1 MSKISIALVAI
12 ASLCAS
18 AVAGARGVRDAVPFL
33 PGHVSTAVSEVR
45 ITFSP
50 DGQRMLWGT
59 IDWRGG
65 GQGGWDIYESVKTP
79 DGWSAPKPVSF
90 NSTANDF
97 DPYFAPDG
105 EGVYF
110 FSNRAGGLGKDDIY
124 FAAFDTTTGRYDVP
138 INLGDKIN
146 SAGDEW
152 SPALSNDGQVLLFSS
167 DGRGGEGRH
176 DLFFAAR
183 DGNGWA
189 KAEPIPPPVNGPSDD
204 FDATFLPDDSGII
217 MAIGDVEAG
226 TSKLYMS
233 VITPG
238 GFVKPQLIGPEINCD
253 GGMTLGPTISHE
265 TPAILYFASNCRGD
279 GPGRMDIYRA
289 PMPAYDWSR
298 ERNVQD

>member
-1 MSKISIALVAI
+1 VSKLSSAIIVAV
-12 ASLCAS
+12 SLCAC
-18 AVAGARGVRDAVPFL
+18 ATAIAKGVRDATPFL
-33 PGHVSTAVSEVR
+33 PGHVSTPATEVR
-45 ITFSP
+45 VTFSP

-59 IDWRGG
+59 IGWKDGD
-65 GQGGWDIYESVKTP
+65 GGWDIYESVKTP
-79 DGWSAPKPVSF
+79 TGWSAATPVSF
-90 NSTANDF
+90 NSADNDF
-97 DPYFAPDG
+97 DPYFAPNG

-110 FSNRAGGLGKDDIY
+110 FSNRDGGLGKDDIW
-124 FAAFDTTTGRYDVP
+124 FAAFDHVTGTYDTP
-138 INLGDKIN
+138 INLGPNVN

-152 SPALSNDGQVLLFSS
+152 APALSNDGQVLLFSS

-183 DGNGWA
+183 EREGWA
-189 KAEPIPPPVNGPSDD
+189 KAEGVPPPVNGPNDD

-217 MAIGDVEAG
+217 MASGKINMNDV
-226 TSKLYMS
+226 KLYLS

-253 GGMTLGPTISHE
+253 GLTLGPSISRE
-265 TPAILYFASNCRGD
+265 EPFILYFTSNCRSD

-298 ERNVQD
+298 ERNVRD